1 MTDKPIHH
9 RFFRVASLAP
19 ALASCGFR
27 MLLCL
32 APAGLS
38 AAPDFWD
45 EIPASPS
52 TTPPAAITDDY
63 WHGQFQR
70 VNREVAAANGT
81 ELVFFGDSITWSWS
95 LGPATGKKVWEE
107 TYGKHKPINMGNS
120 GDITPVMLYRVTHGN
135 LAFPAGKEP
144 KVAVLLCGTNNFTVN
159 QSDGGKV
166 RWELGA
172 DCPPED
178 VAAGIRSIAQAFRR
192 ALPRTRVIIMGIL
205 PVKQPEKRARCEKA
219 NAILASYAL
228 PRDEVVF
235 LDAGKHFL
243 LPDGSQD
250 PKLFTDGTHLTE
262 EGYRVWAK
270 SLAPVLDEMMQA
282 PPIKP

>member
-1 MTDKPIHH
+1 M
-9 RFFRVASLAP
+9 
-19 ALASCGFR
+19 
-27 MLLCL
+27 
-32 APAGLS
+32 
-38 AAPDFWD
+38 
-45 EIPASPS
+45 
-52 TTPPAAITDDY
+52 AITDDY
-63 WHGQFQR
+63 WHGQFER
-70 VNREVAAANGT
+70 VNREVAAADGT

-95 LGPATGKKVWEE
+95 LGPATGQKVWEE

-120 GDITPVMLYRVTHGN
+120 GDITPVMLHRVTHGN

-166 RWELGA
+166 RWELGP

-178 VAAGIRSIAQAFRR
+178 VAAGMRAVAQAFRR
-192 ALPRTRVIIMGIL
+192 ALPRTRVILMGIL

-219 NAILASYAL
+219 NAILASYAY

-235 LDAGKHFL
+235 LDVGKNFL

-270 SLAPVLDEMMQA
+270 TIAPVIDEMMQA
-282 PPIKP
+282 PPLKP